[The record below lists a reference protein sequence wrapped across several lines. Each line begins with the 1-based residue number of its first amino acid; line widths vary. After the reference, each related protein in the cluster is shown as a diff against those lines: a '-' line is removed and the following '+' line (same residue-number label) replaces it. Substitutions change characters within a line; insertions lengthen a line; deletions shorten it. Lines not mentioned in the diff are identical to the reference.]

1 MQLSQKERMLLED
14 LQSHEQIVVQ
24 KCSEYAQQ
32 AQDPQLKQL
41 FQNMVQHEQQHI
53 KRLNQT
59 LNQVYGQQ
67 QGGQAEQKDAML
79 CQDMLSSEKY
89 LSSVYNTAIFEMQDT
104 SIRQELNAIQSD
116 KQKFGEEI
124 YKYMQSKGMY
134 Q

>member
-1 MQLSQKERMLLED
+1 
-14 LQSHEQIVVQ
+14 
-24 KCSEYAQQ
+24 
-32 AQDPQLKQL
+32 
-41 FQNMVQHEQQHI
+41 
-53 KRLNQT
+53 
-59 LNQVYGQQ
+59 
-67 QGGQAEQKDAML
+67 ML